1 MFYDAKLE
9 RIKIRLLDGKQ
20 SEKAERKPSRVCMY
34 HELEGAEVVDW
45 WVVMALVGR
54 PFLKKHNEVFLDKS
68 FGPLGTDGE
77 VLTDYVFGVVLESIG
92 KAFFSTGNA
101 DVNAL
106 RTVQESLAAE
116 HMVEL
121 GIPKDSVLKP
131 ELSKQMRTSS
141 EVSFPWVSRVR
152 FWEHVVLF
160 FSGWKY
166 TANVDLKHSPSDIL
180 FLHHNN
186 SRPSTTPMTRG
197 QQILST

>member
-1 MFYDAKLE
+1 MYYDAKLE

-20 SEKAERKPSRVCMY
+20 TETAEKTPSRVCMY

-54 PFLKKHNEVFLDKS
+54 PFLKKHNEGFLDKS

-77 VLTDYVFGVVLESIG
+77 VLTEYVFGVVLESIG

-106 RTVQESLAAE
+106 RSVQESLAAE

-121 GIPKDSVLKP
+121 GIPKDNVIKD
-131 ELSKQMRTSS
+131 ELSKQMRTSN
-141 EVSFPWVSRVR
+141 EVSLPCVPCVR
-152 FWEHVVLF
+152 L
-160 FSGWKY
+160 
-166 TANVDLKHSPSDIL
+166 
-180 FLHHNN
+180 
-186 SRPSTTPMTRG
+186 
-197 QQILST
+197 